1 MILVNQIH
9 YKKPHGKIQ
18 VIITK
23 QVSITKRG
31 GGKLTIYRLFS
42 IICPP
47 LPATISPAKQIQYTE
62 EVISSFGVTY
72 DNRGCDK
79 QPLNS
84 VVILPC
90 LRAESSSVQ
99 RNAVLLRYG
108 RNHTSLPVCSPEKHQ
123 DAGKSAL
130 PTVDLR

>member
-47 LPATISPAKQIQYTE
+47 LPATISPAKQIQYTA

-72 DNRGCDK
+72 VNRGCDK
-79 QPLNS
+79 QPL
-84 VVILPC
+84 ILS
-90 LRAESSSVQ
+90 LSFLAGGQ
-99 RNAVLLRYG
+99 RVHQREEMLCFAGTEEIIPACQCVLLK
-108 RNHTSLPVCSPEKHQ
+108 NTETLDNLFCPQ
-123 DAGKSAL
+123 
-130 PTVDLR
+130 

>member
-47 LPATISPAKQIQYTE
+47 LPATISPAKQIQYTA

-72 DNRGCDK
+72 DNRNCDK
-79 QPLNS
+79 QPL
-84 VVILPC
+84 ILSLSFLAGGQRVHHC
-90 LRAESSSVQ
+90 KEMLRFAGTEKIIPACQ
-99 RNAVLLRYG
+99 RVLLK
-108 RNHTSLPVCSPEKHQ
+108 NTETLDNLFCPQ
-123 DAGKSAL
+123 
-130 PTVDLR
+130 